1 MTIQFQCQCGKLMKT
16 ADESAG
22 KRGKCPACGAVIMIP
37 EPAAPATAP
46 TSRKPPVRRQP
57 SGTRPPAAVEVA
69 AGPGRQAPDA
79 ASCRA
84 VSSQPTRNGHSF
96 CFQGVD
102 PNVVASRV
110 GDFFRSQ
117 GYHLESGTS
126 TYGTY
131 GRGSDLLR
139 ILFGA
144 FARRHKFKIEIRSQE
159 SSVWLTVSKGMSGAM
174 GGLIGYASMNR
185 EVKRIIQ
192 ALQRRFS

>member
-22 KRGKCPACGAVIMIP
+22 KRGKCPACGAVITIP
-37 EPAAPATAP
+37 EPAAPAPAAP
-46 TSRKPPVRRQP
+46 SRKPPVRRQP
-57 SGTRPPAAVEVA
+57 GGPRPPVAVEAA
-69 AGPGRQAPDA
+69 AGPGQQAPGA
-79 ASCRA
+79 ACRA
-84 VSSQPTRNGHSF
+84 ISSQPTRNGHTF
-96 CFQGVD
+96 CFQGVE
-102 PNVVASRV
+102 PNLVASRL

-117 GYHLESGTS
+117 GYRLESGSS

-144 FARRHKFKIEIRSQE
+144 FARRYKFKFDIRSQE
-159 SSVWLTVSKGMSGAM
+159 PNVWLTVNKGMSGAM

-185 EVKRIIQ
+185 EVKRI
-192 ALQRRFS
+192 LQGLRARFG